1 MKSESLGCGVIFQL
15 FACPAVQQ
23 FLSEGLS
30 KESLSPGCE
39 VQRKNALLALDTIT
53 KKIQSS
59 HPSIRPRVNTP
70 GKINKPIL
78 SPPIPATVLTKPPP
92 IQEEDP
98 SAEGSQLAS
107 GYLSF
112 YPASGKQ
119 VDKEL
124 DENGEEQEMYEAME
138 ASQQQQEDA
147 GEEENGEQWSKSV
160 GRKEC

>member
-1 MKSESLGCGVIFQL
+1 MLAQSLGCGVIFQL

-78 SPPIPATVLTKPPP
+78 SPPIPATVLSKPPP
-92 IQEEDP
+92 IQEDGELYEDP
-98 SAEGSQLAS
+98 SAEGSPLAS
-107 GYLSF
+107 DYLSF
-112 YPASGKQ
+112 YPASGEQ
-119 VDKEL
+119 VDNEL
-124 DENGEEQEMYEAME
+124 EENGEEQEMYEAME

-147 GEEENGEQWSKSV
+147 GEEENGE
-160 GRKEC
+160 